1 MGVEQMTKLIQHYG
15 LSTIHSF
22 MTRIREHAHKA
33 LLDALVPYDG
43 KHLKAIEHLDNGAEL
58 NVEITI
64 NQPNVIFDFSH
75 TSGEQKDNFNATPA
89 ITTSAILYVLRLIAN
104 KDIPLNE
111 GLLNTVEIK
120 LPRNLLNPDFDRPAS
135 ECPPVVGG
143 NTETSQRLVDTLI
156 KAFGLA
162 GCSQGTM
169 NNLLFGNQ
177 SFGYY
182 ETICGG
188 TGAGN
193 GFNGAN
199 AIHHHMT
206 NTRITDPEIMEL
218 RYPVVVKE
226 FSIRDNSGGDGK
238 WQGGNGVIRKITFT
252 KPVELTILS
261 QHRNFAPYGMNDAEP
276 GEKGT
281 QWIEKS
287 DGSKIALNGCES
299 YSAEIGDTIVVN
311 TPGGGGYG
319 KAR

>member
-1 MGVEQMTKLIQHYG
+1 
-15 LSTIHSF
+15 
-22 MTRIREHAHKA
+22 
-33 LLDALVPYDG
+33 
-43 KHLKAIEHLDNGAEL
+43 
-58 NVEITI
+58 
-64 NQPNVIFDFSH
+64 
-75 TSGEQKDNFNATPA
+75 
-89 ITTSAILYVLRLIAN
+89 
-104 KDIPLNE
+104 
-111 GLLNTVEIK
+111 
-120 LPRNLLNPDFDRPAS
+120 
-135 ECPPVVGG
+135 
-143 NTETSQRLVDTLI
+143 
-156 KAFGLA
+156 
-162 GCSQGTM
+162 M

-188 TGAGN
+188 VGAGN

-238 WQGGNGVIRKITFT
+238 WQGGDGIIRKITFT

-261 QHRNFAPYGMNDAEP
+261 QHRISAPYGMNDAEP
-276 GEKGT
+276 GDKGT

-287 DGSKIALNGCES
+287 DGSKIVLNGCES
-299 YSAEIGDTIVVN
+299 YSAETGDTIVVN

-319 KAR
+319 KPK